1 MYVNKHSFSLC
12 DEKHSEHK
20 TGLAKQKDQIIRK
33 LYPSPLDCLIFLLG
47 ATRFRHNPFK
57 RCSNAALS
65 ALRQKVSKI

>member
-20 TGLAKQKDQIIRK
+20 TGLAKQKDQTIRK
-33 LYPSPLDCLIFLLG
+33 FHQLWIVRSFCSELYAFVTTS
-47 ATRFRHNPFK
+47 FK